1 MEWSVVLLDHVESW
15 FRQLLDDDNETAQLV
30 AAAVNL
36 LEIYGP
42 NLGRPLV
49 DRIEG
54 SKLHNLKELRPGSSG
69 ASEVRILFIF
79 DPERQAV
86 LLVAGDK
93 SGHWSEW
100 YVENIPL
107 AEVRYERWL
116 GGEYDEE
123 NGG

>member
-1 MEWSVVLLDHVESW
+1 MKWSVVLLDHVESW

-69 ASEVRILFIF
+69 QVRFGSSSSSI
-79 DPERQAV
+79 QN
-86 LLVAGDK
+86 DK
-93 SGHWSEW
+93 LSSSSLEIKVDIG
-100 YVENIPL
+100 
-107 AEVRYERWL
+107 A
-116 GGEYDEE
+116 
-123 NGG
+123 NGTWRTFRSLKRDMKDG

>member
-1 MEWSVVLLDHVESW
+1 MKWSVVLLDHVESW

-86 LLVAGDK
+86 LLVA
-93 SGHWSEW
+93 
-100 YVENIPL
+100 
-107 AEVRYERWL
+107 
-116 GGEYDEE
+116 
-123 NGG
+123 